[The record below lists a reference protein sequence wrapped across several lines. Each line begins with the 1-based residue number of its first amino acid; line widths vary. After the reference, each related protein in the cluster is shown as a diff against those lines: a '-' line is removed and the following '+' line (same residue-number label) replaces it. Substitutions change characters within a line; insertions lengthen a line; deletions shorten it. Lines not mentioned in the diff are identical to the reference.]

1 MSGSARERVRDVRL
15 TFLIGYVLADA
26 GYDSND
32 LADAVEIDQQQQR
45 TGRRLLCPYPRH
57 RSGTSTGD
65 HRETHCRKRRRT
77 RRQQRAEF
85 FSRPFAQ
92 KLIRRRGTRV
102 EPFNDWL
109 KTRFDLHDRIWHRGL
124 NNNRPQLLAAIF
136 ADQLLLFHNHTCHH
150 NNAQLQSIINTL

>member
-1 MSGSARERVRDVRL
+1 
-15 TFLIGYVLADA
+15 
-26 GYDSND
+26 
-32 LADAVEIDQQQQR
+32 
-45 TGRRLLCPYPRH
+45 LCPYPRH

-124 NNNRPQLLAAIF
+124 NNNRPQLLVP
-136 ADQLLLFHNHTCHH
+136 
-150 NNAQLQSIINTL
+150 SSPINCSCSTTTRATTTTLNSNRSSTPAEFPDTR